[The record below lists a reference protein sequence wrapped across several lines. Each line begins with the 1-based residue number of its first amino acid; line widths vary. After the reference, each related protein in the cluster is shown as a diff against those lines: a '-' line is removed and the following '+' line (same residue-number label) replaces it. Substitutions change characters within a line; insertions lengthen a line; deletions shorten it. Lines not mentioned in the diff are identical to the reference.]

1 MRSILFILIL
11 LLSFTNCS
19 ESKKRSQLFFSFGS
33 VLYDDE
39 NSSSGPNSGSTS
51 SNVGGKQLVGISIY
65 PPYASIPVN
74 AEVSYT
80 ATAIYS
86 DSTKSTKNV
95 TGSVVSSDSSP
106 LDTQSTKL
114 EITNS
119 ATWNLGSNDIASS
132 LGSGRVKGLSVGSST
147 ISANFQNL
155 TGSAYLEVTNKTITS
170 IQIISIPS
178 LVNGTSTQFTA
189 VAVFSDGTTLDI
201 TNLGDWSTS
210 DANKASVGNGS
221 ENKGLVNG
229 VATGSVSISVSYGG
243 VSASRPISIVAAN
256 LVSISIGGNAT
267 VGIGTNKDYVAIGT
281 FSNGATQ
288 DITQSVTWSSS
299 NTAVASVNDN
309 TGINKGQ
316 ATALTAGSTTITATL
331 GSISGSATLTVSPAT
346 LVSLTINTG
355 GNNTL
360 VQGTTKPLTVI
371 GTYSDGT
378 TADLTNS
385 VAWTSS
391 NNNTASVSN
400 AAGTEG
406 LVYGLNSG
414 TVSITASI
422 AGISTSVNLN
432 VEALTLSSITI
443 TGPSSLEV
451 SATGSYTAIG
461 TYNNGVTQNITHS
474 VVWNS
479 SNPNKALISNADLDR
494 GVAYGQSTGNTSI
507 TASLGGVTSNTIALN
522 VTNTTTSGSTT
533 QTVAG
538 YDINL
543 PSGVSTTTPPSG
555 DFNGITY
562 QGDPAEV
569 AGFVSAVNYTGTAGC
584 TNFGAALLTAM
595 AADTPDLINNW
606 SQISAPVIGT
616 NPNCSIVYD
625 LAMTTKSNTTV
636 TGLSNHLISVIGTSM
651 PGGTVTGFPA
661 SGATEQNDTSFRVLI
676 QATYSTT
683 GAELVAVGVSRAENY
698 AVNQTTLTSLING
711 TSIVPAGSTI
721 LAKTDTFTGA
731 EDPKVDFVW
740 VVDNSG
746 SMKEEQTSVSN
757 NAVTF
762 FNLLNNKRLDFRL
775 AVIAT
780 GSTGSNLNTLNPGG
794 SKAWEL
800 WGSSQDGS
808 RWVYKT
814 DNNAANRFKQNV
826 DSVGLNGSGR
836 ESGIFFAER
845 ALGGAPSG
853 ITPVSPTI
861 VPRPGAKL
869 IFVILSDE
877 GDHYRCYSGGSFT
890 SDSNVPNHCTGG
902 VGFNVE
908 NNIFTQNNYKVYAI
922 IGLHD
927 GSLSNPGNLGEPGR
941 CDSNPSNSSAPKA
954 NNVNNRDLT
963 YYNLAN
969 ATGGSSASICNTDY
983 TTILDN
989 IATQAAAN
997 SSSYVLTKIPI
1008 ASTIVVKVNGSI
1020 VTQDA
1025 TNGWQYNS
1033 SSNTIVFSGTAWPD
1047 PGANIEVSY
1056 SYLEGSTS
1064 MASGDQTLTAYLVRT
1079 VRKHTTAIG
1088 LAVAALAALALAGRY
1103 MFSRRGA

>member
-1 MRSILFILIL
+1 MRSMIFILIL

-19 ESKKRSQLFFSFGS
+19 DSKKRSQLFFSFGS

-51 SNVGGKQLVGISIY
+51 SNVGGKQLVGISVY
-65 PPYASIPVN
+65 PPYASIPIN

-95 TGSVVSSDSSP
+95 TSVGANSGSPIDIQSSKLDVSGSS
-106 LDTQSTKL
+106 
-114 EITNS
+114 
-119 ATWNLGSNDIASS
+119 TWNLGSNVASS
-132 LGSGRVKGLSVGSST
+132 LGNGRVKGLSVGGST
-147 ISANFQNL
+147 VSATFQNL

-170 IQIISIPS
+170 IQITSIPS

-221 ENKGLVNG
+221 DNKGLVSG
-229 VATGSVSISVSYGG
+229 VATGSVNISVSYAG

-256 LVSISIGGNAT
+256 LVSISIGGNVT
-267 VGIGTNKDYVAIGT
+267 VGIGANRDYVAMGT

-288 DITQSVTWSSS
+288 DITRSVTWSSS
-299 NTAVASVNDN
+299 NSAVASINDN
-309 TGINKGQ
+309 AGINKGQ
-316 ATALTAGSTTITATL
+316 ATALTAGSTVITATL
-331 GSISGSATLTVSPAT
+331 GSISGSANLTVSPAT

-355 GNNTL
+355 GSNTL

-378 TADLTNS
+378 TADLTNV
-385 VAWTSS
+385 VAWVSS
-391 NNNTASVSN
+391 DTNVASVSN
-400 AAGTEG
+400 ASGTEG
-406 LVYGLNSG
+406 HVYGLNSG
-414 TVSITASI
+414 STTITAYL
-422 AGISTSVNLN
+422 AGVSANVTLN

-443 TGPSSLEV
+443 TGPASLEV
-451 SATGSYTAIG
+451 SASGSYTAIG

-474 VVWNS
+474 VVWSS
-479 SNPNKALISNADLDR
+479 SNPSKALISNANLDK
-494 GVAYGQSTGNTSI
+494 GVAYGQSIGSTNI
-507 TASLGGVTSNTIALN
+507 TASLNGVTSNTIALN

-543 PSGVSTTTPPSG
+543 PSGTTTTTPPSG

-584 TNFGAALLTAM
+584 TNFGSALLTAM
-595 AADTPDLINNW
+595 ASDSPDLINSW

-625 LAMTTKSNTTV
+625 LAMTTKSSTTV
-636 TGLSNHLISVIGTSM
+636 TGLSNHLISVIGTSI
-651 PGGTVTGFPA
+651 PGGTVTGFPS

-683 GAELVAVGVSRAENY
+683 GAELVAVGVSRSDNY
-698 AVNQTTLTSLING
+698 AANQTTLISLING

-731 EDPKVDFVW
+731 ADPKVDFVW

-746 SMKEEQTSVSN
+746 SMSQEQASVSN
-757 NAVTF
+757 NSLTF

-780 GSTGSNLNTLNPGG
+780 GSTGTNNSTLNPGG
-794 SKAWEL
+794 AKAWEL
-800 WGSSQDGS
+800 WGSSHDGS
-808 RWVYKT
+808 RWVYKN
-814 DNNAANRFKQNV
+814 DPNAANQFKLNV
-826 DSVGLNGSGR
+826 ESVGINGSGR

-861 VPRPGAKL
+861 IPRSGAKL

-890 SDSNVPNHCTGG
+890 NDSNVPNHCSGG
-902 VGFNVE
+902 VAFDTS
-908 NNIFTQNNYKVYAI
+908 NNIFTQNNYRVYAI

-927 GSLSNPGNLGEPGR
+927 GSLTNPGNLGEPGR

-963 YYNLAN
+963 YYNLAS

-989 IATQAAAN
+989 IATQAAAA
-997 SSSYVLTKIPI
+997 SSSYVLTKTPI
-1008 ASTIVVKVNGSI
+1008 ASTLVVKVNGNV

-1025 TNGWQYNS
+1025 TDGWQYNS
-1033 SSNTIVFSGTAWPD
+1033 SSNTIVFSGSAWPD
-1047 PGANIEVSY
+1047 PGASIEVSY

-1064 MASGDQTLTAYLVRT
+1064 MASEDQTLTAYLVRT
-1079 VRKHTTAIG
+1079 ARKHTTAIG

-1103 MFSRRGA
+1103 MFNRRGA